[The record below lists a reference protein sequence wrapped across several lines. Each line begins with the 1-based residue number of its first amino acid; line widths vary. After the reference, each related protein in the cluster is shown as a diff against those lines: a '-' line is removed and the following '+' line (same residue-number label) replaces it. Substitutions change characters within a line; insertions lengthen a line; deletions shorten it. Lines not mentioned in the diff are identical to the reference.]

1 MAKNGNS
8 GGWLWVV
15 GLLVVGGAAGGG
27 YWYYKNKGEAAP
39 EFQTAKITRGEI
51 VQAVTATGQLSPVLN
66 VQVGSQISG
75 IIQKLYADFN
85 SQVKSNQ
92 ILAQLDPATYQAN
105 VNSAEAELANSQA
118 SLELAQI
125 NARRA
130 EELLKDKLIP
140 QSEYDQAVATL
151 HQAEA
156 QVKIRNSSVQRAK
169 VDLSRCTIYSPV
181 DGTVIL
187 RSVDVGQT
195 VAASMSAPVLFQVA
209 SDLTKMQI
217 DANVAEADVGGV
229 EVGQEVEF
237 TVDAFPDR
245 TFRGRVTQVRNS
257 PLTVQN
263 VVTYVTVIE
272 VNNADLKLKPGM
284 TANVSIIVQR
294 RENVL
299 RIANGAL
306 RFRPPESALLPA
318 NTNAVAQTNAF
329 TQGTPGTNTQAA
341 SGESGRRRGGG
352 PGGFGG
358 PGGGGGER
366 GGRGGGGPGG
376 RGSGG
381 GSGGREVRRA
391 MQTVYVMPGGEVQAN
406 AAKVKLKPVRARLG
420 ITDGIYT
427 EVIEGLEENDVVVT
441 GSNTPTTGGAAAAGT
456 QNPFG
461 GGGQRGPRRF

>member
-1 MAKNGNS
+1 M
-8 GGWLWVV
+8 V

-39 EFQTAKITRGEI
+39 EFTTAKITRGEI

-105 VNSAEAELANSQA
+105 VNSAEAELSNAQA

-130 EELLKDKLIP
+130 EDLLKDKLIP
-140 QSEYDQAVATL
+140 QSEYDQTIATL

-169 VDLSRCTIYSPV
+169 VDLGRCTIYSPV

-217 DANVAEADVGGV
+217 DANVAEADVGGI

-237 TVDAFPDR
+237 NVDAFPDR
-245 TFRGRVTQVRNS
+245 TFRGKVTQVRNS

-284 TANVSIIVQR
+284 TANVSVIVQR
-294 RENVL
+294 REEVL
-299 RIANGAL
+299 RIPNGAL
-306 RFRPPESALLPA
+306 RFRPPESAVLPA
-318 NTNAVAQTNAF
+318 NTNSANTNLVSQALS
-329 TQGTPGTNTQAA
+329 PAA
-341 SGESGRRRGGG
+341 SGTNMMAGGEGGRRRGG

-358 PGGGGGER
+358 PGGGR
-366 GGRGGGGPGG
+366 GGQGGGRP
-376 RGSGG
+376 
-381 GSGGREVRRA
+381 REGRRA
-391 MQTVYVMPGGEVQAN
+391 MQTVYVFADGQSPTAAAN
-406 AAKVKLKPVRARLG
+406 AKLKPIRVRLG
-420 ITDGIYT
+420 VTDGIFT
-427 EVIEGLEENDVVVT
+427 EVLEGLDENDVVVT
-441 GSNTPTTGGAAAAGT
+441 GSNTPAPTPAAGG

-461 GGGQRGPRRF
+461 GGGPRGFRGGGGR